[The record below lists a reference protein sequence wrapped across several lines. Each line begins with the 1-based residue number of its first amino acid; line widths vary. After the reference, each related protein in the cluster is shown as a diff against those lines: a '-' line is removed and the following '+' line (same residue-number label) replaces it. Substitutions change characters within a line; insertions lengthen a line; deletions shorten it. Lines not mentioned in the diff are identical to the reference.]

1 MMNHIY
7 QYVDTIYFSVG
18 EKNMRSQAA
27 MKKIG
32 GRLLNAEEVREKEL
46 ELKNAVGF

>member
-1 MMNHIY
+1 MTHIY

-18 EKNMRSQAA
+18 EKNMRSQMA

-32 GRLLNAEEVREKEL
+32 GQLLTNDQIAQR
-46 ELKNAVGF
+46 